1 MTNEKKLPKPIGQLL
16 TLGLPVLGI
25 CVAFSTMVI
34 GVRSL
39 GWLEAGEL
47 NIFDRMT
54 QLRPSLEP
62 DSRIIVVKVTEE
74 DIQEQG
80 WPIADAV
87 LNKLISKLAKHKPA
101 AIGLDIYRDMPT
113 EPGHQEFIKT
123 LKENPNIVPVCK
135 VSDQQSKGVAPPPEI
150 EADRSGFADI
160 VVDGGGIVR
169 RGLLFV
175 ETGVSLCPT
184 PYGFAFQLARF
195 YLEKQ
200 GIEPELTANN
210 ELKFGQTLF
219 KRLLPHAGAYRNL
232 DDRGYQILLN
242 YRTPE
247 QIADSLTLGEVL
259 KESLDPAWVK
269 DKIIMIGITDS
280 SIDDTFY
287 TPYSASQTVN
297 QTMPGVVVHAQLTS
311 QIIDAALGERP
322 LFWFLREWQE
332 ILWIVGWSLA
342 GGITLVLIRHPL
354 YVVIASS
361 SVLILLLGTSWVIF
375 LQAGWVPIFA
385 PSLSFLGT
393 CAATAVYLA
402 YQVHQERQN
411 VAALVENQNK
421 DIALLKSLLQENTYT
436 EPLTVARS
444 TNLTTENPLDEEDG
458 DDETELG
465 TEALSWDSSFRY
477 RLAGHYKITK
487 VIGSGGF
494 GSTYL
499 AQDTRQENAP
509 QCVIKHL
516 QPAVR
521 DKRFL
526 TVARRLFQTEA
537 EILGK
542 LGKHPQIP
550 ELFDSFEED
559 EEFYLVEQ
567 YIPGETLHEELIP
580 DRRMDEARVIK
591 ILKDV
596 LTVLDYLQK
605 HGVIHRDIKPSNI
618 ISSQTT
624 NQLVLIDFGAVKEIK
639 IQDQIHEGNLTVAIG
654 TKGYAPP
661 EQYAG
666 QPNFSSDIYAL
677 GIIGIQAMTGI
688 APNQLE
694 VDDFSG
700 NLKWQHLVKASKDLI
715 NIVDKMSR
723 YHFPER
729 YKSAKAVLADLAKL

>member
-25 CVAFSTMVI
+25 CVAFSAIVI

-47 NIFDRMT
+47 NIFDRMM
-54 QLRPSLEP
+54 QLRPTLKR
-62 DSRIIVVKVTEE
+62 DSRLIVVKVTED
-74 DIQEQG
+74 DIQEQS
-80 WPIADAV
+80 WPISDAV
-87 LNKLISKLAKHKPA
+87 LNQLVSKLAKHEPA
-101 AIGLDIYRDMPT
+101 AIGLDIYRDMPN
-113 EPGHQEFIKT
+113 EPGHQEFINT
-123 LKENPNIVPVCK
+123 LKENPKVVPVCK
-135 VSDQQSKGVAPPPEI
+135 VSDQKSKGVAPPPGMEK
-150 EADRSGFADI
+150 DRPGFADI

-184 PYGFAFQLARF
+184 PYGFSFQLARL

-200 GIEPELTANN
+200 GIEPELTENN

-219 KRLLPHAGAYRNL
+219 KRLSPNAGAYRSL
-232 DDRGYQILLN
+232 DERGYQILLN
-242 YRTPE
+242 YRTSE
-247 QIADSLTLGEVL
+247 QIADSLTLGEAL
-259 KESLDPAWVK
+259 KESLDPTWIK
-269 DKIIMIGITDS
+269 DKIVMVGITDS

-322 LFWFLREWQE
+322 LFWFLSEWQE

-342 GGITLVLIRHPL
+342 GGATITLIRHPL
-354 YVVIASS
+354 YVIIASS
-361 SVLILLLGTSWVIF
+361 SILIVLFGSSWVIF
-375 LQAGWVPIFA
+375 LQAGWVPIVA
-385 PSLSFLGT
+385 PSLSFLLS

-402 YQVHQERQN
+402 YRVHEERQN
-411 VAALVENQNK
+411 VAALVETQNE
-421 DIALLKSLLQENTYT
+421 DIALLKSLLQEKTYT

-444 TNLTTENPLDEEDG
+444 TNLTTENPLEEG
-458 DDETELG
+458 DDETEFS

-477 RLAGHYKITK
+477 RSVGHYQITK
-487 VIGSGGF
+487 VIASGGF

-567 YIPGETLHEELIP
+567 YIPGETLHQELIP
-580 DRRMDEARVIK
+580 DQRMDEARVVQ
-591 ILKDV
+591 ILKDI

-639 IQDQIHEGNLTVAIG
+639 IQDQIHEHNLTVAIG

-700 NLKWQHLVKASKDLI
+700 NLKWQHLVRVSEGLI